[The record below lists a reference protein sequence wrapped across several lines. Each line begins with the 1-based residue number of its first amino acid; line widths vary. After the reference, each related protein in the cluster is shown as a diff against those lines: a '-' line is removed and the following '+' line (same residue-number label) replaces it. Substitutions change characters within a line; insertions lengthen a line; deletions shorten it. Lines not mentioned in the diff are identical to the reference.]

1 LARCE
6 PGQRDVPGTP
16 AFHGICDRLR
26 QPHNRAAMNAFWAS
40 FFTYLRDCGRN
51 THLFM
56 LTLAGVFLLVVVGTL
71 IVGNNLQG
79 YVLGALP
86 PAGIFLLVW
95 AGVAFTRARARSMQ
109 RLGSAPLSYDELHK
123 ARSKLVRNRK
133 ASS

>member
-1 LARCE
+1 
-6 PGQRDVPGTP
+6 
-16 AFHGICDRLR
+16 
-26 QPHNRAAMNAFWAS
+26 MNVFWAS
-40 FFTYLRDCGRN
+40 FFTYLRDCGKN
-51 THLFM
+51 TQLFII
-56 LTLAGVFLLVVVGTL
+56 TLAALFLLVVVGTV

-95 AGVAFTRARARSMQ
+95 AVVAFSRARARSIQ
-109 RLGSAPLSYDELHK
+109 RLGGGPLSYDELHK